1 MFPAAKVRTFPHTS
15 VTYLPEKFTETAVS
29 AANIRKIPPYHERYG
44 GFFCDYLGDSCA
56 SRTYKLKARRADETT
71 GRRWSEAKPLCETPA
86 NKRNPDGVT
95 EQTLLFLPPRRGC
108 RPHQRNKQGLHPC
121 LCSVR
126 PFGTFS
132 APITAVAAPRPS
144 KESPRRS
151 PLPSRGGAGVGS
163 VFPSV
168 SSPAVLII

>member
-1 MFPAAKVRTFPHTS
+1 MTILRS
-15 VTYLPEKFTETAVS
+15 L
-29 AANIRKIPPYHERYG
+29 
-44 GFFCDYLGDSCA
+44 
-56 SRTYKLKARRADETT
+56 
-71 GRRWSEAKPLCETPA
+71 LCETPA

-95 EQTLLFLPPRRGC
+95 EQTLMFLPPRRGC

-132 APITAVAAPRPS
+132 APITAVAAPLVFSPF

-151 PLPSRGGAGVGS
+151 PLPSRKAPAALPSHQGEGLGVGS
-163 VFPSV
+163 VISVPAPAFGHPAPTGVGSGCASYSGVTGVGSGSGLGSGVSPPSSG
-168 SSPAVLII
+168 SSSEEPLRASTVFFR